1 MPQKQ
6 RFTNIDRET
15 SAKSD
20 FLSYTIIDAKGNQ
33 LVKVELKSGNPIDI
47 KLTPVDPA
55 VSPQIIEEA
64 KQDIIIS
71 TQIFQ
76 ENTKKATVYFAW
88 REGEEVV
95 PEAYRKPE
103 KSFNRLFLE
112 TQVLFFIVFIVF
124 GIGIFIVIT
133 AFYPS

>member
-1 MPQKQ
+1 MSQPVSYSINTDIPDSYMQKLFDYIYTQYLMPQKQ

-20 FLSYTIIDAKGNQ
+20 YLSYTIIDAKGNQ
-33 LVKVELKSGNPIDI
+33 LVKVELKSGNPIDV

-76 ENTKKATVYFAW
+76 
-88 REGEEVV
+88 
-95 PEAYRKPE
+95 
-103 KSFNRLFLE
+103 
-112 TQVLFFIVFIVF
+112 
-124 GIGIFIVIT
+124 
-133 AFYPS
+133 